1 MLLRSRAL
9 DNQVYCAGISP
20 ARDLTAGYP
29 AWSHSRVA
37 NPYGDI
43 IAEGGIEEDIIY
55 ADIDMDK
62 LIQIR
67 DQMPMNDQ
75 RRLDMY
81 QLSKLT
87 D

>member
-1 MLLRSRAL
+1 M
-9 DNQVYCAGISP
+9 YCAGVAP
-20 ARDLTAGYP
+20 ARDLSASYP

-37 NPYGDI
+37 NPYGDV
-43 IAEGGIEEDIIY
+43 IADGGIEEEIIY
-55 ADIDMDK
+55 ADIDLDK
-62 LIQIR
+62 MCQIR

>member
-1 MLLRSRAL
+1 M
-9 DNQVYCAGISP
+9 YCAGIAP
-20 ARDLTAGYP
+20 ARDLTASYP

-43 IAEGGIEEDIIY
+43 IAECGIEEEIIY
-55 ADIDMDK
+55 ADIDLDK
-62 LIQIR
+62 LSQIR

-81 QLSKLT
+81 QLSHLT